1 MPLIDKLR
9 ELGRKY
15 GKAPVQ
21 IALNWLIMY
30 SPVIVPIP
38 GAKKP
43 EHVIENAGAVEWRL
57 SYSDW
62 RELDEI
68 SRSIKITYVVW

>member
-1 MPLIDKLR
+1 
-9 ELGRKY
+9 
-15 GKAPVQ
+15 
-21 IALNWLIMY
+21 MY

-38 GAKKP
+38 EAKKP
-43 EHVIENAGAVEWRL
+43 EHVVENAGAVEWRL